1 MMLSL
6 MNKYT
11 KCCKNNEICRANWNV
26 WVPRCAA
33 EYVKA
38 SEKRIPQ
45 TSDCPEHTYNACGG
59 AYDCCI
65 QRARDVLWL
74 LTWRAVIAHLFSAA
88 LKRREVMPLVLHR
101 HGREEVLPRLSHTW
115 LAHRLCLIAAPALY
129 PAKWHQTGLCHL
141 SEHCLSCRAGH
152 QQCTHQRRL
161 IYGHWLHI

>member
-1 MMLSL
+1 MLQKQWNLQSQL
-6 MNKYT
+6 ERLGAT
-11 KCCKNNEICRANWNV
+11 LCCRVCQSVWEKNPTNFRLS
-26 WVPRCAA
+26 R
-33 EYVKA
+33 
-38 SEKRIPQ
+38 
-45 TSDCPEHTYNACGG
+45 TH
-59 AYDCCI
+59 I
-65 QRARDVLWL
+65 QRLWWSLRL
-74 LTWRAVIAHLFSAA
+74 LHTASTWRAVIAHLFSAA

-101 HGREEVLPRLSHTW
+101 RGREEVLPRLSHTW

>member
-1 MMLSL
+1 MLQ
-6 MNKYT
+6 KQ
-11 KCCKNNEICRANWNV
+11 WNLQSQLKTFGYHV
-26 WVPRCAA
+26 VLRN
-33 EYVKA
+33 VKA
-38 SEKRIPQ
+38 SEKNRKNFGLSR
-45 TSDCPEHTYNACGG
+45 THKLVVELTTAAYSEHVTCCDCS
-59 AYDCCI
+59 
-65 QRARDVLWL
+65 RDVLWL

-101 HGREEVLPRLSHTW
+101 RGREEVLPRLSHTW

-161 IYGHWLHI
+161 IYSHWLHI